1 MPVVVDMRIM
11 GIDPGLQCT
20 GYGLIDRLEDQQY
33 RLIEG
38 GVVPTDADQLL
49 QHRLS
54 TIFAGICEVMAE
66 FEPDVAV
73 VEKLYAK
80 YSHPRTAIM
89 MGHARGVIYLAGAQ
103 QAVPIR
109 AYTASQVKKA
119 LVGNGR
125 ASKRQVAAMVC
136 QTLGLS
142 EPPTPA
148 DVTDALALAICHA
161 HPLRVLGGP
170 RKLPAAIEAALAR
183 EGRGANDT

>member
-109 AYTASQVKKA
+109 AYPAGGSHSRLHCLPGQEGPGRQWPGQQAPGSRYGLPDAGA
-119 LVGNGR
+119 L
-125 ASKRQVAAMVC
+125 
-136 QTLGLS
+136 
-142 EPPTPA
+142 
-148 DVTDALALAICHA
+148 
-161 HPLRVLGGP
+161 
-170 RKLPAAIEAALAR
+170 
-183 EGRGANDT
+183 